1 MSTCRAA
8 LLALSLAALLA
19 PPPARGA
26 ASDWAENEQSRVRLI
41 TEYATAPRSGPIR
54 LGLHFTLSPGWH
66 VYWKN
71 SGDAGFPPVITFAST
86 GGALQKAELFW
97 PAPRRF
103 ELPGGLV
110 AFGYEGEAI
119 YPIQAMLQVAANAGT
134 VEAGTSDL
142 ETIGA
147 GEAVEI
153 TAEVDYLVCE
163 VDCIPYRYTL
173 ALTQP
178 VGDEAV
184 ADPET
189 SRLLDSWWARLPK
202 PAGEI
207 PGVQTGAL
215 VHAGD
220 PEKLELEVRVRGA
233 RAGQGETDLFLETH
247 EAFETGKPQVR
258 VTDDEVV
265 FRVPLRAKEAG
276 KELSAKTIFG
286 WTVTGLSR
294 EGEPVSLEARR
305 EVEVSR
311 EPAGGKPAA
320 VAAPAGE
327 TGAAYRARLFRLL
340 LLALLG
346 GLLLNLTPT
355 VLPLLL
361 GELVALRGD
370 PGGRPAV
377 REGAAAVATGILGS
391 CMAMAALAVAARR
404 AGLPS
409 GWGAQLQEPALA
421 ALILV
426 AAVALTLNLWGLL
439 DVPLASSDPADPVD
453 GAERR
458 GTARHLLAGLLTTP
472 LALAWTLPLLR
483 EPVGFAVEKG
493 PAVTLTVLAAL
504 GLGLAL
510 PYLVLLL
517 APAAIR
523 IIPAPGRWSRVLREG
538 MGFLA
543 GASTFWLLY
552 ALSRQVSPEGI
563 AWVELALLVMALL
576 AWLRHRAI
584 TRNAL
589 RFGLAVALVACAAA
603 ALWLADDNRLSPRPA
618 RTADNQRS
626 ILTGG

>member
-1 MSTCRAA
+1 MSTSRAA
-8 LLALSLAALLA
+8 LLALSLTALLA

-26 ASDWAENEQSRVRLI
+26 ASEWAENEQSRVRLV
-41 TEYATAPRSGPIR
+41 TEYATAPRNGPIR

-71 SGDAGFPPVITFAST
+71 SGDAGFPPVITFSST

-110 AFGYEGEAI
+110 AFGYEGEAV
-119 YPIQAMLQVAANAGT
+119 YPIQAKLQVPEGAGAVET
-134 VEAGTSDL
+134 VTSDL
-142 ETIGA
+142 ERA
-147 GEAVEI
+147 GGGESVEI

-178 VGDEAV
+178 VGEEAV

-215 VHAGD
+215 VHAGN

-233 RAGQGETDLFLETH
+233 RAKKGETDLFLETH
-247 EAFETGKPQVR
+247 EALETGKPQVR
-258 VTDDEVV
+258 VTADEVV
-265 FRVPLRAKEAG
+265 FRVPLRAKQAG
-276 KELSAKTIFG
+276 KELPAKTVFA

-294 EGEPVSLEARR
+294 EGELVSLEARR

-311 EPAGGKPAA
+311 KPGGGEPSAG
-320 VAAPAGE
+320 AAPAGE

-346 GLLLNLTPT
+346 GLLLNLMPT

-361 GELVALRGD
+361 GELVVLRGD

-391 CMAMAALAVAARR
+391 CMAMAALAEAARR
-404 AGLPS
+404 AGLPA
-409 GWGAQLQEPALA
+409 GWGAQLQEPLLA

-426 AAVALTLNLWGLL
+426 AAVVLTLNLWGLL
-439 DVPLASSDPADPVD
+439 DTPLPSTDPADP
-453 GAERR
+453 AERR
-458 GTARHLLAGLLTTP
+458 GSVRHLLAGLFTTP
-472 LALAWTLPLLR
+472 LALGWTLPLLR

-504 GLGLAL
+504 GLGLSL

-517 APAAIR
+517 APAVVR
-523 IIPAPGRWSRVLREG
+523 VLPAPGRWSRVLREG

-552 ALSRQVSPEGI
+552 ALSHHVSPEGI

-576 AWLRHRAI
+576 AWLRHR
-584 TRNAL
+584 TVPRNAV

-603 ALWLADDNRLSPRPA
+603 ALWLADDNRLTPRTS
-618 RTADNQRS
+618 RTADNQRN